1 MSDNLLDTNIL
12 IRYLRKTPGYRDLMR
27 TIGARGWTY
36 ISAMTCLEIV
46 RGMQER
52 ERKETFDLLDS
63 LETIPVTAEIADG
76 AGELIRSWRA
86 RGINL
91 GDADAIIAASA
102 LEEGLPLVTTNAK
115 HFPMPDLVVYQADE
129 QGRIKLRE

>member
-12 IRYLRKTPGYRDLMR
+12 VRYLRKTPGYLDLLR

-36 ISAMTCLEIV
+36 ISVMTRLEIV

-63 LETIPVTAEIADG
+63 LETIPMTAEIADS
-76 AGELIRSWRA
+76 AGELIRSWRV
-86 RGINL
+86 RGITL

-102 LEEGLPLVTTNAK
+102 LQEGLPLVTTNAK

-129 QGRIKLRE
+129 LGRLKLRE

>member
-12 IRYLRKTPGYRDLMR
+12 IRYLRKTPGYLELLR

-36 ISAMTCLEIV
+36 ISVMTRLEIV

-63 LETIPVTAEIADG
+63 LEIIPMTTEIADS

-86 RGINL
+86 RGITL

-102 LEEGLPLVTTNAK
+102 LQEGLPLVTTNAK

-129 QGRIKLRE
+129 LGRIKLRE

>member
-1 MSDNLLDTNIL
+1 
-12 IRYLRKTPGYRDLMR
+12 
-27 TIGARGWTY
+27 
-36 ISAMTCLEIV
+36 
-46 RGMQER
+46 MQER

>member
-1 MSDNLLDTNIL
+1 
-12 IRYLRKTPGYRDLMR
+12 
-27 TIGARGWTY
+27 
-36 ISAMTCLEIV
+36 MTRLEIV

-63 LETIPVTAEIADG
+63 LETMPMTVEVADM

-86 RGINL
+86 RGITL

-102 LEEGLPLVTTNAK
+102 LQEGLALVTTNAK
-115 HFPMPDLVVYQADE
+115 HFPMPDLVMYQADE
-129 QGRIKLRE
+129 QGKLTLRE

>member
-12 IRYLRKTPGYRDLMR
+12 IRYLRKTPGYLELLR

-36 ISAMTCLEIV
+36 ISVMTRLEIV

-63 LETIPVTAEIADG
+63 LEIIPMTTEIADS

-86 RGINL
+86 RGITL

-102 LEEGLPLVTTNAK
+102 LQEGLPLVTTNAK

-129 QGRIKLRE
+129 LGRLKLRE

>member
-1 MSDNLLDTNIL
+1 MSDHLLDTNIL
-12 IRYLRKTPGYRDLMR
+12 IRYLRKTSGYRDLLK
-27 TIGARGWTY
+27 TIGSKGWTY
-36 ISAMTCLEIV
+36 ISVVTRLEIV

-63 LETIPVTAEIADG
+63 LETIPMTIEIADM
-76 AGELIRSWRA
+76 AGELIRSWRS
-86 RGINL
+86 RGITL

-102 LEEGLPLVTTNAK
+102 LHEELALVTTNAK

-129 QGRIKLRE
+129 HGKLTLRE

>member
-12 IRYLRKTPGYRDLMR
+12 VRYLRKTPGYLELLR

-36 ISAMTCLEIV
+36 ISVMTRLEIV

-63 LETIPVTAEIADG
+63 LETIPMTAEIADS

-86 RGINL
+86 RGITL

-102 LEEGLPLVTTNAK
+102 LQEGLPLVTTNAK

-129 QGRIKLRE
+129 LGRLKLRE